1 MRLLSRTIFR
11 EILTSSTLGVVLFTA
26 VLFLQRSGPLFEF
39 LVRNSGSGRQ
49 VAYLFGLSL
58 PQVLP
63 LTIPLG
69 VLVGTLLTLS
79 RMSSDGEITAMRAG
93 GVPSRR
99 VLPPIVAFCGFM
111 ALVAAS
117 ASLWLTPWSIREGYR
132 IRNQLIASQLTAE
145 VQPRIFAE
153 QFPNSILYV
162 NDVITG
168 PASRWRRI
176 FLADVTPPEERK
188 PGATERTDSPLVTLA
203 TQGVAAPD
211 VAQNRIQLSLQ
222 NVSVYT
228 VEKDQHY
235 SVEQSPTRDQILQAR
250 RNDEVA
256 PTHPVTE
263 LDTIPLYRLAYRN
276 AAADKNAKLEARIEL
291 HWRLALPLAC
301 LLLSVAGI
309 PLGISTRRSGKS
321 SAVVLT
327 LALAFSYFM
336 ALNGLTKM
344 AQTSALPP
352 GLALWLPNIVFSTVG
367 VILLTRL
374 EAPGDMDLIGWV
386 LAFLRPL
393 RRVHKEQVPQ
403 VFERLRWRGPRVRIM
418 PMVVDT
424 YVLSKFLFY
433 FLVWIVGFVLM
444 YHVFTF
450 FELASDVIRNHI
462 SLGTLARYHLF
473 LTPRL
478 IYDLTPYAV
487 LVSVLVVIAVFSKH
501 NEVDAFK
508 ACGVSVFRLTAP
520 IFMAGLLITSLLFAF
535 DYYWVPEADRV
546 QNALRAEIKGR
557 PAQTF
562 LRPDRKWIY
571 GQNDRVFYYKY
582 FDQTEVVMG
591 GVNVYEIDTQEFRL
605 KKHIYAERARWEPGL
620 RRWSFQNG
628 WVREMKGDKVT
639 RLDDFTGGIRVFPE
653 VEETPE
659 YFVKEVKQS
668 HEMNFHELQGYI
680 AELKQSG
687 FDTVPLQVQF
697 HKKFSLPLF
706 AFIMVLVSVPFA
718 FMSGN
723 RGNMAGAAISFTI
736 LIAYYFLNQ
745 VSDQVG
751 NLGQLPAAAAAWSP
765 NAVFSLFGLYF
776 LTRVRT

>member
-11 EILTSSTLGVVLFTA
+11 EILASSLLGIVLFTA
-26 VLFLQRSGPLFEF
+26 VLFLQRSGQLFAF
-39 LVRNSGSGRQ
+39 LVRNSGSGKQ
-49 VAYLFGLSL
+49 VAYLFALSL

-79 RMSSDGEITAMRAG
+79 RMSTDSEITALRAA
-93 GVPSRR
+93 GVPSRS
-99 VLPPIVAFCGFM
+99 VLPPIITFGILMTF
-111 ALVAAS
+111 VAAA
-117 ASLWLTPWSIREGYR
+117 ASLWLTPWSIRERYR
-132 IRNQLIASQLTAE
+132 VSNQLIATQLTAD

-162 NDVITG
+162 SDVVTG
-168 PASRWRRI
+168 TASRWRRV
-176 FLADVTPPEERK
+176 FLADVTPPESRR
-188 PGATERTDSPLVTLA
+188 PGATERGDSPLVTLA
-203 TQGVAAPD
+203 TDGIAVPD
-211 VAQNRIQLSLQ
+211 VADNRIQLSLK
-222 NVSVYT
+222 NVSTYT
-228 VEKDQHY
+228 AGTDAKYTIQQFPTGDQ
-235 SVEQSPTRDQILQAR
+235 VLQAR

-263 LDTIPLYRLAYRN
+263 LDTLPLYRQAYKTPN
-276 AAADKNAKLEARIEL
+276 LDKNAKLEARIEL

-301 LLLSVAGI
+301 LLLSITGI
-309 PLGISTRRSGKS
+309 PLGITTKRAGKS

-344 AQTSALPP
+344 AQTGTLPP
-352 GLALWLPNIVFSTVG
+352 GIALWLPNIVFSLAG
-367 VILLTRL
+367 VILIARL
-374 EAPGDMDLIGWV
+374 EQPGDSDLFGGLINLV
-386 LAFLRPL
+386 RSMS
-393 RRVHKEQVPQ
+393 RVPRGVQRG
-403 VFERLRWRGPRVRIM
+403 FERLAWRGPRFRLLPTVL
-418 PMVVDT
+418 DT

-433 FLVWIVGFVLM
+433 FAVWITGFVLM
-444 YHVFTF
+444 FHVFTF

-487 LVSVLVVIAVFSKH
+487 LVSVLVVIAVLSKH

-508 ACGVSVFRLTAP
+508 ACGVSVFRLSLP
-520 IFMAGLLITSLLFAF
+520 VFLAGILITGGLFTF

-546 QNALRAEIKGR
+546 QDALRAEIKGR

-571 GQNDRVFYYKY
+571 GQNNRIYYYKY
-582 FDQTEVVMG
+582 FDQTETTMS
-591 GVNVYEIDTQEFRL
+591 GVNVYEIDPDQFRL
-605 KKHIYAERARWEPGL
+605 TKHIYAERARWEPAVK
-620 RRWSFQNG
+620 RWSFQNG
-628 WVREMKGDKVT
+628 WSREMNGDKIT
-639 RLDDFTGGIRVFPE
+639 RVDDFPGSIRTFPE
-653 VEETPE
+653 LEELPE
-659 YFVKEVKQS
+659 YFVKEAKQS
-668 HEMNFHELQGYI
+668 HQMNFHELADYI
-680 AELKQSG
+680 AELQQSG
-687 FDTVPLQVQF
+687 FDTIPLQVQF
-697 HKKFSLPLF
+697 HKKFSVPLF
-706 AFIMVLVSVPFA
+706 AFIMVLVSIPFA
-718 FMSGN
+718 FLSGN
-723 RGNMAGAAISFTI
+723 RGNMAGAAISFVI
-736 LIAYYFLNQ
+736 LIAYYFLGQ